1 MYSIGYIVQK
11 EDSSINLIEL
21 IVLNHL
27 IYVTYL
33 EQCLTS
39 IILLHYYY
47 FISILLIFDSLW
59 TNLNIDN

>member
-1 MYSIGYIVQK
+1 MDILSKK

-33 EQCLTS
+33 EQCLAA
-39 IILLHYYY
+39 IIYYY
-47 FISILLIFDSLW
+47 FIFILLNIDSLW